1 MLECLP
7 NLLLMSIDSTKERV
21 AKNVMMLYM
30 RLFLTMCISIY
41 TSRVL
46 LNSLGVIDY
55 GIYNVIGGLVGMLSF
70 LNGSLTSSSQRFL
83 TYSIGK
89 GDSNE
94 VSIIFTNI
102 IYIHILLA
110 LIVVILSE
118 TVGIWLLDG
127 KLNIP
132 VNRMPSTYVA
142 FHLSVLLMAINIVT
156 VPYNALIIA
165 NERMSFFAYLSIYEV
180 TTKLIIAFLI
190 TYIDSDKLIVY
201 SILMTITQSSIWLIY
216 KMCRRKYF
224 PNIRFLKSFSKDKI
238 KQLLSFISWNMFA
251 SIAIML
257 MSQGTNLIL
266 NVFFGP
272 VINAARALAQQVQS
286 ALTQL
291 YINFQMAINPQ
302 ITKSY
307 AQNNLKQMHLFM
319 FASVKVA
326 FVIMS
331 AIALPFLFVCDY
343 VLGIWL
349 DIIPEYTST
358 FIKIG
363 LLINVIDA
371 ISNPFIIGCMATGQI
386 KKIMMICGTMFCMV
400 MPISYMLFTFGFPPY
415 YAYISQF
422 SITVIAFFIRL
433 LIVNKLLY
441 FGVLKFSKSIIV
453 PMVVVTSLSFS
464 ILYLINQLF
473 KNDDF
478 IKLVVLGLLSVFS
491 VLSLSFI
498 FLFNQN
504 ERRFVVEMVT
514 KKMNGLYVKKNL
526 E

>member
-1 MLECLP
+1 
-7 NLLLMSIDSTKERV
+7 MSIDSTKERV
-21 AKNVMMLYM
+21 AKNVMMLYI

-41 TSRVL
+41 TSRIL

-55 GIYNVIGGLVGMLSF
+55 GIYNVVGGLVGMLSF

-89 GDSNE
+89 GDSSE

-102 IYIHILLA
+102 IYIHVLLA
-110 LIVVILSE
+110 LIVVTMSE
-118 TVGIWLLDG
+118 AVGMWLLDG

-132 VNRMPSTYVA
+132 VNRMLSTYVA

-180 TTKLIIAFLI
+180 FVKLIIAFLI
-190 TYIDSDKLIVY
+190 THIDSDKLIVY
-201 SILMTITQSSIWLIY
+201 SILMTITQFSVWLIY
-216 KMCRRKYF
+216 KMYRGKYF
-224 PNIRFLKSFSKDKI
+224 SDIKFLGAFSKDKI
-238 KQLLSFISWNMFA
+238 KQFLSFISWNMFA

-272 VINAARALAQQVQS
+272 VINAARSLAQQVQS

-307 AQNNLKQMHLFM
+307 AQNNLQQMHLFM

-331 AIALPFLFVCDY
+331 SIALPFLFVCDY

-349 DIIPEYTST
+349 DIVPEYTST

-386 KKIMMICGTMFCMV
+386 KKIMMVCGTMFCMV
-400 MPISYMLFTFGFPPY
+400 MPISYVFFTFGLPPY

-422 SITVIAFFIRL
+422 SITIIAFFVRL
-433 LIVNKLLY
+433 FIVDKLLN
-441 FGVLKFSKSIIV
+441 FGIVKFCKSIVV
-453 PMVVVTSLSFS
+453 PMVIVFSLSFS
-464 ILYLINQLF
+464 ILYLINLLF
-473 KNDDF
+473 KYDDF
-478 IKLVVLGLLSVFS
+478 IKLVVLGLLSMFLVF
-491 VLSLSFI
+491 LLSFT
-498 FLFNQN
+498 FLFSQY
-504 ERRFVVEMVT
+504 ERNMIVEIIT
-514 KKMNGLYVKKNL
+514 KKMNELYVKKNL